1 MNDTAQI
8 SPRNALDAGIDAA
21 RLLKPTITL
30 DDGRVH
36 AFVPSGYTLKDIS
49 DPNALPNF
57 IAQTV
62 TVDDRDSLT
71 AYANRFRDDRS
82 IIVADYDAGEIIAQL
97 DWHQDNERG
106 LERQHSSHK
115 ATLKL
120 RNSEEYDRWNS
131 MEGDMHSQEEFALFI
146 EENVC
151 DVSNPDHSVLLE
163 ICRDLEATQGAK
175 FRSGIRLENGDR
187 TFVYEDETQV
197 KNDLT
202 VPTEISLEIP
212 LYNGEAPVKILAK
225 FRFRVTPSGLQLGF
239 RWHRVEYM
247 RQATFREM
255 AVLTADN
262 TGLPVYFGRT

>member
-1 MNDTAQI
+1 MNDTTQVL
-8 SPRNALDAGIDAA
+8 PRTALDAGIDAA
-21 RLLKPTITL
+21 RLINPTIEHA
-30 DDGRVH
+30 DGRRHV
-36 AFVPSGYTLKDIS
+36 FVPVGYQLKDIS
-49 DPNALPNF
+49 DPNALPDF

-62 TVDDRDSLT
+62 TLDDRDSLT
-71 AYANRFRDDRS
+71 AYANRFRDGRS
-82 IIVADYDAGEIIAQL
+82 IIIADYDAGAIIAQL
-97 DWHQDNERG
+97 DWHQDNEND
-106 LERQHSSHK
+106 LERQHSSHR

-175 FRSGIRLENGDR
+175 FRSGIRLDNGDR
-187 TFVYEDETQV
+187 TFVYEDDTQV
-197 KNDLT
+197 KNDLI
-202 VPTEISLEIP
+202 VPTEISLSIP
-212 LYNGEAPVKILAK
+212 LYNGEPPVEIRAK
-225 FRFRVTPSGLQLGF
+225 FRFRATPSGLQLGF

-255 AVLTADN
+255 ATLTADN
-262 TGLPVYFGRT
+262 TGMPVYFGRT